1 MTDVE
6 APKTGLFVRS
16 SRLDKN
22 STEKTQV
29 ELYPGDTIEY
39 SITHQVEL
47 PDRTSMWVKVN
58 SSTTVQPT
66 EDARMAADRL
76 AGFVADQIKYR
87 IVQAVN
93 DAGTITL

>member
-1 MTDVE
+1 MTSTE
-6 APKTGLFVRS
+6 PKTGLFVRS
-16 SRLDKN
+16 NRMDAS
-22 STEKTQV
+22 SSQKTQV

-66 EDARMAADRL
+66 EDAREAADRL

-87 IVQAVN
+87 IIQAVQ
-93 DAGTITL
+93 DAGDIHL

>member
-47 PDRTSMWVKVN
+47 PDRTSMWIKCG
-58 SSTTVQPT
+58 STTHVQPHET
-66 EDARMAADRL
+66 AREAADRL
-76 AGFVADQIKYR
+76 AGLVSDQIKYR
-87 IVQAVN
+87 ILQAVQ
-93 DAGTITL
+93 DAGDIHL